1 MKLYKMV
8 SKDVIRRKRRVLYAA
23 LGIVIGTMTVVGILT
38 IAAAGQEKV
47 YSQLEKYGPNLTI
60 IPAISNLDMKVGD
73 LSLGTVTVGDNYI
86 SQDKLP
92 DIRTIA
98 DGEIR
103 KALKITDE
111 GNIATFAPKLF
122 TNTKL
127 NDTSIMVVGI
137 DPQEEIK
144 VKTWWRIST
153 GEKPKDMNQ
162 KMDQA
167 NIPQTLDL
175 ADNEVIAGSTVAE
188 LLKLNKGDTI
198 TFGDNDFKLAGIL
211 EPTGAT
217 DDYQIFMP
225 LKISQ
230 KIFGKEGKISSVDIR
245 ALCNACPVEQ
255 IADEVNKSITG
266 VRAVAV
272 KQVAATEMG
281 MVDKL
286 NKLMMSLAGITL
298 AIGLFG
304 VINTMQ
310 ASVHERIK
318 DIGIM
323 RAVGASRNQ
332 VIRVFIYEAVF
343 IGIIGGIAG
352 YIAGSALAYLIGPAI
367 FEGVSIS
374 LVPAYFGL
382 AIGLAILV
390 SVIAAIYPA
399 YSASRIRVADSFR
412 SL

>member
-8 SKDVIRRKRRVLYAA
+8 TKDIIRRKRRVLYAA

-38 IAAAGQEKV
+38 VALAGQEKV
-47 YSQLEKYGPNLTI
+47 YNQLEKYGPNLTV

-73 LSLGTVTVGDNYI
+73 LSMGTVTVGENYI
-86 SQDKLP
+86 SEDKLP
-92 DIRTIA
+92 AIRTIA
-98 DGEIR
+98 DSEIR
-103 KALKITDE
+103 QTLNLTDE
-111 GNIATFAPKLF
+111 GNIATLAPKLY
-122 TNTKL
+122 TSTKL
-127 NDTSIMVVGI
+127 NNTSIMVVGI
-137 DPQEEIK
+137 DPEEEIK
-144 VKTWWRIST
+144 VKTWWRIDT
-153 GEKPKDMNQ
+153 GEKTDMETEMKNAG
-162 KMDQA
+162 MPGTLNLEADQIIVGA
-167 NIPQTLDL
+167 T
-175 ADNEVIAGSTVAE
+175 AAE
-188 LLKLNKGDTI
+188 LLNLKQGDTV
-198 TFGDNDFKLAGIL
+198 TFGTSDFKIAGIL
-211 EPTGAT
+211 EATGAN

-225 LKISQ
+225 LKSAQ
-230 KIFGKEGKISSVDIR
+230 KTFGKDGKISSLDIR
-245 ALCNACPVEQ
+245 ALCNSCPVEQ
-255 IADEVNKSITG
+255 IADEVNKSILG

-281 MVDKL
+281 MVDKM
-286 NKLMMSLAGITL
+286 NRFMMALAGITL

-332 VIRVFIYEAVF
+332 IIRVFIYEAIF
-343 IGIIGGIAG
+343 IGIVGGLFG
-352 YIAGSALAYLIGPAI
+352 YIAGTLLAYLIGPVI

-382 AIGLAILV
+382 ALGIAIIV

-399 YSASRIRVADSFR
+399 YSASRIKVADSFR

>member
-8 SKDVIRRKRRVLYAA
+8 TKDIIRRKRRVLYAA

-38 IAAAGQEKV
+38 VALAGQEKV
-47 YSQLEKYGPNLTI
+47 YNQLEKYGPNLTV

-73 LSLGTVTVGDNYI
+73 LSMGTVTVGENYI
-86 SQDKLP
+86 SEDKLP
-92 DIRTIA
+92 AIRTIA
-98 DGEIR
+98 DSEIR
-103 KALKITDE
+103 QTLNLTDE
-111 GNIATFAPKLF
+111 GNIATLAPKLY
-122 TNTKL
+122 TSTKL
-127 NDTSIMVVGI
+127 NNTSIMVVGI
-137 DPQEEIK
+137 DPEEEIK
-144 VKTWWRIST
+144 VKTWWRIDT
-153 GEKPKDMNQ
+153 GEKTDMEAEMKNAG
-162 KMDQA
+162 MPGTLNMEADQIIVGA
-167 NIPQTLDL
+167 T
-175 ADNEVIAGSTVAE
+175 AAE
-188 LLKLNKGDTI
+188 LLNLKQGDTV
-198 TFGDNDFKLAGIL
+198 TFGTSDFKIAGIL
-211 EPTGAT
+211 EATGAN

-225 LKISQ
+225 LKSAQ
-230 KIFGKEGKISSVDIR
+230 KTFGKDGKISSLDIR
-245 ALCNACPVEQ
+245 ALCNSCPVEQ
-255 IADEVNKSITG
+255 IADEVNKSILG

-281 MVDKL
+281 MVDKM
-286 NKLMMSLAGITL
+286 NRFMMALAGITL

-332 VIRVFIYEAVF
+332 IIRVFIYEAIF
-343 IGIIGGIAG
+343 IGIIGGLFG
-352 YIAGSALAYLIGPAI
+352 YITGTLLAYLIGPVI

-374 LVPAYFGL
+374 LVPAYLGL
-382 AIGLAILV
+382 ALGIAIVV

-399 YSASRIRVADSFR
+399 YSASRIKVADSFR